1 MLVPFDLGSFYPAGD
16 LNTVHWFD
24 SVNRLW
30 FITGMYGLALTGSHR
45 FLRHMAVGVHDMS
58 RFIQLVTILCD
69 FAWYHNFDK
78 AYCKKGPTGCGK
90 NNLSLTMNII
100 KQSI

>member
-1 MLVPFDLGSFYPAGD
+1 
-16 LNTVHWFD
+16 
-24 SVNRLW
+24 
-30 FITGMYGLALTGSHR
+30 
-45 FLRHMAVGVHDMS
+45 MAVGVHDMS

-90 NNLSLTMNII
+90 NNLSLTMNRI
-100 KQSI
+100 KQSICENSSFIEIVRSSINQLFS